1 MRSIGE
7 SRFFAIDYRNAQGSL
22 VTAAVKAGTY
32 LTPELE
38 PDDPADWLEAK
49 ITPVKKLV
57 QVKNRNTLV
66 TLRKVHTVLIQANSV
81 LDPAVGDGVS
91 IRVETR

>member
-1 MRSIGE
+1 
-7 SRFFAIDYRNAQGSL
+7 
-22 VTAAVKAGTY
+22 
-32 LTPELE
+32 
-38 PDDPADWLEAK
+38 
-49 ITPVKKLV
+49 
-57 QVKNRNTLV
+57 VKNRNTLV